1 TSLAT
6 AWDCAGQ
13 TLRTSLSDV
22 AQDVHSDWCDHSHV
36 TDTRVLVVDDEATIT
51 DLVAT
56 ALRYEGFSV
65 EVAGN
70 GTDALRSAEKFRP
83 DLVVLDV
90 MLPDRDGFA
99 VVKRR
104 RADGDHVPC
113 VFLTARD
120 STEEKVKGLTV
131 GGDDYVTKPFSLEE
145 LIARV
150 RAVLRRTGND
160 VEKSARL
167 VFADLELDDDTHEVW
182 RGTNRIDL
190 TPTEYKLLRVP
201 MFKAILCFPRSFW
214 PKPPPPPAGAR
225 PRAESTLI
233 TCAPRSTRSFV
244 RYVPS

>member
-1 TSLAT
+1 MA
-6 AWDCAGQ
+6 
-13 TLRTSLSDV
+13 
-22 AQDVHSDWCDHSHV
+22 
-36 TDTRVLVVDDEATIT
+36 DTRVLVVDDEANIT

-65 EVAGN
+65 EVAAN
-70 GTDALRSAEKFRP
+70 GTEALRSAEKFRP

-99 VVKRR
+99 VVKRL
-104 RADGDHVPC
+104 RADGHHVPV

-160 VEKSARL
+160 VR
-167 VFADLELDDDTHEVW
+167 EV
-182 RGTNRIDL
+182 G
-190 TPTEYKLLRVP
+190 PPRV
-201 MFKAILCFPRSFW
+201 R
-214 PKPPPPPAGAR
+214 R
-225 PRAESTLI
+225 PRARRRHARGVARQRAASSSRRPSTSC
-233 TCAPRSTRSFV
+233 CATSC
-244 RYVPS
+244 